1 MLIELYLV
9 VLLVKLKVA
18 HEYSTCDSLLT
29 LFPERKLEDWK
40 LTEGNDIFAKNLEW
54 MNITY

>member
-18 HEYSTCDSLLT
+18 HDDSTCDSILS

-54 MNITY
+54 INE